1 MHICSWFL
9 VDSFLTEIRLK
20 VTGRSRLAHASPTM
34 ATMAMPSPVSSCARA
49 KAMLQAGTV
58 TPNQVAS
65 AASATAS
72 LFDSR
77 GNVCHRPPI
86 VVLYHY
92 CLGSSRL
99 ELAIMVERIIR
110 VYFDSFTRA
119 RHIFICMKKLES
131 SCLPDQYCESSMQNF
146 VILLYE

>member
-58 TPNQVAS
+58 TPNQVVS

-77 GNVCHRPPI
+77 GK
-86 VVLYHY
+86 YHY